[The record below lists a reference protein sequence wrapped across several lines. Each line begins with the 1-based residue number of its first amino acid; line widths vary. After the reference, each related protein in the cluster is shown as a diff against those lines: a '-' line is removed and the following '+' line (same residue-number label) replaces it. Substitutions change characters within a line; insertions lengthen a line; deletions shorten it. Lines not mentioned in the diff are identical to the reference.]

1 MKYRRL
7 FEDEEGDSHWENVP
21 VQINQPVFVPTSPDI
36 GLSDFNEAKRYA
48 FLHLPVSWEGDLH
61 PTPKRQLIIS
71 VLGNIEIEA
80 SDGETHR
87 FPAGHAVLLEDTEG
101 KGHITRV
108 IGNSDVL
115 ATVIQLED

>member
-7 FEDEEGDSHWENVP
+7 FEDEEGESHWEDLP
-21 VQINQPVFVPTSPDI
+21 VQMTQPAFVPPAPEI
-36 GLSDFNEAKRYA
+36 GLSEFSEAKRYA
-48 FLHLPVSWEGDLH
+48 FLRLPEGWEGDWH
-61 PTPKRQLIIS
+61 PAPKRQLIIS

-80 SDGETHR
+80 SDGKTHR
-87 FPAGHAVLLEDTEG
+87 FPVGHAVLLEDTGG

-115 ATVIQLED
+115 ATVIQLEN